1 MWEIFIFL
9 GAVGAGAAAAA
20 AAASGL
26 EMGLEI
32 VEWEEEVK
40 LATAGDVVSPF
51 VAFVVYTN
59 S

>member
-1 MWEIFIFL
+1 MWEFFIFL
-9 GAVGAGAAAAA
+9 GAVGAGAG

-51 VAFVVYTN
+51 VAFAVYTN